1 MPARTVERHV
11 VRLEREGYIRSK
23 YVGGRGKRH
32 WVAKPATPMTMSSA
46 EPEPEVL
53 Q

>member
-1 MPARTVERHV
+1 MSF
-11 VRLEREGYIRSK
+11 EGLWRSPC
-23 YVGGRGKRH
+23 VDRWKRH